1 MTIALIKLRR
11 WTQNKQYQGKLYY
24 NYWPLRKRKKKSLG
38 HFKRKSLYLRKEV
51 KLDYQT
57 FDSNALMSVKNNMV
71 TYLRHLRK
79 STLRIL
85 YSAKL
90 VFMYKGY
97 IQTVNNM

>member
-1 MTIALIKLRR
+1 MDSEQAI
-11 WTQNKQYQGKLYY
+11 
-24 NYWPLRKRKKKSLG
+24 PRKTLLQLLAFKKKKKKSLG
-38 HFKRKSLYLRKEV
+38 HLKRKSIYLRKEV

-57 FDSNALMSVKNNMV
+57 FDSNALMSGKNTVV

>member
-1 MTIALIKLRR
+1 MDSEQAIS
-11 WTQNKQYQGKLYY
+11 
-24 NYWPLRKRKKKSLG
+24 RKTLLQLLAFKKKKRKKSLG
-38 HFKRKSLYLRKEV
+38 HLKRKSIYLRKEV

-97 IQTVNNM
+97 TDC